1 MYRLL
6 RVVHRWVGLI
16 ASLFLL
22 TVGITGFLLATKG
35 TFGWIR
41 PPEQDG
47 QPVDSPSEIVTV
59 DRAMTA
65 AFGVGLAKLATPK
78 DIDRVDFRPK
88 RNVFKILSKEGYH
101 EVQVCGKTGE
111 VLQVASRNDQL
122 AEDIHDLSFFREAMH
137 TYLLPL
143 VALSLVYLA
152 ASGIAMFF
160 TPIVRR
166 MKFNRKR
173 ADSA

>member
-6 RVVHRWVGLI
+6 RVVHRWAGLL

-22 TVGITGFLLATKG
+22 TIGVTGFLLATKG

-41 PPEQDG
+41 PPERDG
-47 QPVDSPSEIVTV
+47 QPVDSPSEIISV

-65 AFGVGLAKLATPK
+65 AFGIGLAALANPSH
-78 DIDRVDFRPK
+78 IDRVDYRPK

-122 AEDIHDLSFFREAMH
+122 AEDVHDLSFFREELHA
-137 TYLLPL
+137 YLLPL
-143 VALSLVYLA
+143 VAVCLVYLS

-173 ADSA
+173 AEGA